1 MVFNCTLC
9 GMGPRATIVLVGI
22 LSLIFSAAYVLFT
35 VSGVLAHNCV
45 IPMNNSVEEYAIY
58 VYYLRNA
65 ECGKLNLTNLGITNV
80 PEGFVIDVPD
90 VSDAGH
96 RTYILCIIGLVIY
109 GLWFITSLF
118 LLTSAC
124 VSCLGRCAIAFG
136 VYPYVF
142 VLFLVLAFDVVGL
155 VYYMIDF
162 VASFELD
169 FVLDLLEIGN
179 QDVVRPFFEQID
191 NVLLVVP
198 PLIFWIT
205 AFKGAII
212 WFIFFLLAFVMLG
225 VGSRLWEENKPAP
238 PYSSVDPRTAQAA
251 TAPVEMSEDPRA
263 VAAVRYNDPVRQPN
277 DHMVFAEPP
286 PPASNTAVVVN
297 HNNNN
302 VVRRTVEP
310 LKVGYDHQQVAEP
323 PLYRPNEPPSPLR
336 NTVLNPYTDKRF
348 SYMPGNPQPFSY
360 LAGPPQQQMSP
371 RNSTNV
377 PEVRGQLPWS
387 YFPAARADVDEPKR
401 ITSTLTQHRDFAGA
415 DIPMPTSKPGS
426 SEDRSSD
433 EGKWSGPEYRY

>member
-9 GMGPRATIVLVGI
+9 GMGPRATIVLVGL
-22 LSLIFSAAYVLFT
+22 LSLLFSAGYVLFT
-35 VSGVLAHNCV
+35 TAGVLAHNCV
-45 IPMNNSVEEYAIY
+45 LPMNNSIEEYAIY

-65 ECGKLNLTNLGITNV
+65 ECGKINLTNLGIANV
-80 PEGFVIDVPD
+80 PADFQIDVPD

-96 RTYILCIIGLVIY
+96 RTYILCIVGLVIY

-124 VSCLGRCAIAFG
+124 ISCLGRCGIAFG
-136 VYPYVF
+136 IYPYVV

-162 VASFELD
+162 VESFELD
-169 FVLDLLEIGN
+169 FVLNLLEIGN
-179 QDVVRPFFEQID
+179 QDVVRPFFKDID
-191 NVLLVVP
+191 DIFLIVP

-205 AFKGAII
+205 ASKGVII

-238 PYSSVDPRTAQAA
+238 PYSSVSPRTATAA
-251 TAPVEMSEDPRA
+251 TAPVEMVEDTRT
-263 VAAVRYNDPVRQPN
+263 VAAVRYTDPARQPN
-277 DHMVFAEPP
+277 DQLVYSEPP
-286 PPASNTAVVVN
+286 PPMTNTTMVVN
-297 HNNNN
+297 NNNN

-310 LKVGYDHQQVAEP
+310 LKVGYDQQEP
-323 PLYRPNEPPSPLR
+323 PVYRSNEAPGPLR

-348 SYMPGNPQPFSY
+348 SYLPGNPQPFSY
-360 LAGPPQQQMSP
+360 LAGPPQMSP
-371 RNSTNV
+371 RNSAKV
-377 PEVRGQLPWS
+377 PEEHGQPPRS
-387 YFPAARADVDEPKR
+387 YFPAARDWEEPKR
-401 ITSTLTQHRDFAGA
+401 ITSTLTESKDFGGQEFRT
-415 DIPMPTSKPGS
+415 PTSKPG

-433 EGKWSGPEYRY
+433 EGRWSGPEYRY

>member
-9 GMGPRATIVLVGI
+9 GMGPRATIVLVGL
-22 LSLIFSAAYVLFT
+22 LSLIFSAAYVLCT
-35 VSGVLAHNCV
+35 TAGVLAHNCI
-45 IPMNNSVEEYAIY
+45 IPMNNSIEEYAIY

-65 ECGKLNLTNLGITNV
+65 ECGKINLTNLGISNV
-80 PEGFVIDVPD
+80 PEGFQIEVPD

-96 RTYILCIIGLVIY
+96 RTYVLCIIGLVIY

-124 VSCLGRCAIAFG
+124 VSCLGRCAIGFG
-136 VYPYVF
+136 IYPYIV

-155 VYYMIDF
+155 VFYMIDF

-179 QDVVRPFFEQID
+179 QDVVRPYFEKID
-191 NVLLVVP
+191 DIFLIVP

-205 AFKGAII
+205 ASKGVII

-238 PYSSVDPRTAQAA
+238 PYSSVNPRTGQAA
-251 TAPVEMSEDPRA
+251 TAPVETAEHTRT
-263 VAAVRYNDPVRQPN
+263 VAAVRYNDPARQPN
-277 DHMVFAEPP
+277 DQLVFNEPP
-286 PPASNTAVVVN
+286 PPVLHTPMVVN
-297 HNNNN
+297 NNNN

-310 LKVGYDHQQVAEP
+310 LKVGYDQPPYIAEP
-323 PLYRPNEPPSPLR
+323 PVYHSNEPPNPLR
-336 NTVLNPYTDKRF
+336 NTLLVNPYTDKRF
-348 SYMPGNPQPFSY
+348 SYQPGNPQPFSY
-360 LAGPPQQQMSP
+360 LAGPSQMSP
-371 RNSTNV
+371 RNSAANV

-387 YFPAARADVDEPKR
+387 YFPAAGTGEEPKR
-401 ITSTLTQHRDFAGA
+401 ITSTLTENKDFGGQE
-415 DIPMPTSKPGS
+415 ISTPTSKPG

>member
-1 MVFNCTLC
+1 
-9 GMGPRATIVLVGI
+9 MGPRATIVLVGI
-22 LSLIFSAAYVLFT
+22 VSLIFSAGYVLFT
-35 VSGVLAHNCV
+35 TAGVLAHNCV
-45 IPMNNSVEEYAIY
+45 LPMNNSIEEYAIY

-65 ECGKLNLTNLGITNV
+65 ECGKINITNLGITNV
-80 PEGFVIDVPD
+80 PTDFVIDVPD

-142 VLFLVLAFDVVGL
+142 VLFLVLAFDIVGF
-155 VYYMIDF
+155 VYYIIDF
-162 VASFELD
+162 VASFDLD

-191 NVLLVVP
+191 NILLVVP

-205 AFKGAII
+205 AIKGVII
-212 WFIFFLLAFVMLG
+212 WFIFFLLAFVMFG

-238 PYSSVDPRTAQAA
+238 PYSAAVPRTVPAA
-251 TAPVEMSEDPRA
+251 TAPVEMVEDPRV

-277 DHMVFAEPP
+277 DHMVFSEPP
-286 PPASNTAVVVN
+286 PQNTTMVVTN

-310 LKVGYDHQQVAEP
+310 LKVGYDHQQVPEP
-323 PLYRPNEPPSPLR
+323 PVYRSNEPPSPLR

-371 RNSTNV
+371 RNSSNV
-377 PEVRGQLPWS
+377 PYRYYPSGAV
-387 YFPAARADVDEPKR
+387 AMDESKR
-401 ITSTLTQHRDFAGA
+401 VTSTLTEHKDFAGA
-415 DIPMPTSKPGS
+415 EYGTPTSKPG